1 MIADSLTLSATYRFI
16 SRAKNVIGYSEFSA
30 EAFIAFGSTP
40 NTPDAPTM
48 VTSTRTSITMA
59 WTEPAPADG
68 DLTTTGYILNMDDGY
83 ITELL
88 PVYIGTNQIDVF
100 EFTVGGLTNG
110 LPYRFT
116 VQAVNE
122 NGLSEQSSISTYYS
136 CAIPDNLSFPS
147 YVRSDQVAKTI
158 TI

>member
-1 MIADSLTLSATYRFI
+1 
-16 SRAKNVIGYSEFSA
+16 
-30 EAFIAFGSTP
+30 
-40 NTPDAPTM
+40 
-48 VTSTRTSITMA
+48 MA